1 MKVGIASDH
10 AGYDTKEQIKNYLKE
25 NNYEVIDYGTLNKES
40 TDYPKY
46 AFLLTDAVNNSD
58 VERGILIC
66 HTGVGMS
73 IAANKVKGI
82 RCAKVDDVMEAI
94 LCREH
99 NNANIIALSARKN
112 LFELKNIIIAY
123 LKANFSNEDRH
134 LRRINMIMEKENND
148 N

>member
-1 MKVGIASDH
+1 MKIGIASDH
-10 AGYDTKEQIKNYLKE
+10 AGYDTREQIKNYLKE
-25 NNYEVIDYGTLNKES
+25 NNYEVIDYGTFNKES

-66 HTGVGMS
+66 HTGIGMS

-112 LFELKNIIIAY
+112 IFELKNIIMAY
-123 LKANFSNEDRH
+123 LKANFSNDDRH